1 MGICFVFFQLLY
13 LNVNTE
19 VSSKE
24 RVHKKYTHNSLL
36 FQRLASAI
44 EELEQ
49 VVSLLE
55 VNLNEGT
62 ALEKFLL
69 VSLRIWSSPE

>member
-1 MGICFVFFQLLY
+1 MLGELEQSTRDFAF
-13 LNVNTE
+13 N
-19 VSSKE
+19 
-24 RVHKKYTHNSLL
+24 KKYTHNSLL